1 MGGDRGD
8 GNGVIEYTEMDK
20 KEVHG
25 LLEKNHGDGH
35 YSSLDLRNRMSGL

>member
-8 GNGVIEYTEMDK
+8 GDGVIEYTEMDK

-25 LLEKNHGDGH
+25 LLGEVMVMAITHG
-35 YSSLDLRNRMSGL
+35 